1 MSTDVPNPLGT
12 INNMRVFVT
21 GATGFI
27 GSAIVDDLLAAGHQV
42 VGLARSD
49 TSAKLLESR
58 GVEVLRGSLDDLDVL
73 KHGAASSDG
82 VIHCAFIHDFT
93 DYVGSVKKD
102 QLAIQTFGAALEGT
116 NRPLVISSGIL
127 GLANNRIATEE
138 DKANVEKLP
147 RGLAEEM
154 TVSLSSKDV
163 RSSVIRLPPSVHG
176 KGDHGFIPR
185 IIAIAQ
191 EKGVSAY
198 IGDGL
203 NRWPSVH
210 RVDVA
215 QLYRL
220 ALEKGTAGA
229 KYHGVADEGIPF
241 RDIAEVIGKCLNIPV
256 VSKPVE
262 EAIGHFGFL
271 GQFVQFDSPA
281 SSKHTKQEFGWKPT
295 QNSLLADLE
304 QNYF

>member
-1 MSTDVPNPLGT
+1 
-12 INNMRVFVT
+12 MRVFVT

-27 GSAIVDDLLAAGHQV
+27 GSAIVEDLHAAGHQV
-42 VGLARSD
+42 VGPARSD

-58 GVEVLRGSLDDLDVL
+58 GVEVLHGSLDDLDIL
-73 KHGAASSDG
+73 KHGAANSDG

-93 DYVGSVKKD
+93 DRATSIKKD
-102 QLAIQTFGAALEGT
+102 QLAIQTIGSALEGT
-116 NRPLVISSGIL
+116 NRPFLISSGIF
-127 GLANNRIATEE
+127 GLANNRLATEQ
-138 DKANVEKLP
+138 DKANLEKFP
-147 RGLAEEM
+147 RGLAEDI
-154 TVSLSSKDV
+154 TISFSSKDV

-176 KGDHGFIPR
+176 KGDHAIIPR
-185 IIAIAQ
+185 MIAIAR

-229 KYHGVADEGIPF
+229 RYHGVADEGIPY
-241 RDIAEVIGKCLNIPV
+241 RDIAEMIGKHLNVPV
-256 VSKPVE
+256 VSKPIE
-262 EAIGHFGFL
+262 EAMEHFGFL
-271 GQFVQFDSPA
+271 GHFAQFDAPA
-281 SSKHTKQEFGWKPT
+281 SSKHTQQEFGWQPI
-295 QNSLLADLE
+295 QNSLLADME
-304 QNYF
+304 ENYF

>member
-1 MSTDVPNPLGT
+1 
-12 INNMRVFVT
+12 MRVFVT

-58 GVEVLRGSLDDLDVL
+58 GVEVLRGSLDDLDIL
-73 KHGAASSDG
+73 KHGAANSDG

-93 DYVGSVKKD
+93 DYAGSVKKD
-102 QLAIQTFGAALEGT
+102 QLAIQTFGTALEGT

-127 GLANNRIATEE
+127 GLANNRIATEQ
-138 DKANVEKLP
+138 DQANLEKLP
-147 RGLAEEM
+147 RGLAEEI
-154 TVSLSSKDV
+154 TVSFSSKDV

-185 IIAIAQ
+185 IIAIAR

-220 ALEKGTAGA
+220 ALEKGAAGSR
-229 KYHGVADEGIPF
+229 YHGVADEGIPF
-241 RDIAEVIGKCLNIPV
+241 RDIAEVIGKQLNLPV
-256 VSKPVE
+256 VSKPIE

-271 GQFVQFDSPA
+271 GRFIQFDSPA
-281 SSKHTKQEFGWKPT
+281 SSKHTKQEFGWQPT
-295 QNSLLADLE
+295 QNSLLTDME

>member
-1 MSTDVPNPLGT
+1 MLTFGLKALN

-27 GSAIVDDLLAAGHQV
+27 GSAIVEDLLAAGHHV

-49 TSAKLLESR
+49 TSAKLLESL
-58 GVEVLRGSLDDLDVL
+58 GVEVLRGSLDDLDSL
-73 KHGAASSDG
+73 KHGAAGSDG
-82 VIHCAFIHDFT
+82 VIHCAFVHDFSNFAS
-93 DYVGSVKKD
+93 SVKKD
-102 QLAIQTFGAALEGT
+102 QLAIQTLGAALEGT
-116 NRPLVISSGIL
+116 NRPLIVSSGIL
-127 GLANNRIATEE
+127 GVSKNQPVTEQDQANPETFLRA
-138 DKANVEKLP
+138 
-147 RGLAEEM
+147 LAEEI
-154 TVSLSSKDV
+154 TLSFSSKDV
-163 RSSVIRLPPSVHG
+163 RSSLIRLPPSVHG
-176 KGDHGFIPR
+176 KGDHGFIPG
-185 IIAIAQ
+185 IIAIAR

-229 KYHGVADEGIPF
+229 RYHGVADEGIPF
-241 RDIAEVIGKCLNIPV
+241 RDIAEVIGKHLNLPV
-256 VSKPVE
+256 VSKPIE
-262 EAIGHFGFL
+262 EAKDHFGFFL
-271 GQFVQFDSPA
+271 GFVVTFDSPA
-281 SSKHTKQEFGWKPT
+281 SSKHTQQEFGWQPT
-295 QNSLLADLE
+295 QNSLLADME

>member
-1 MSTDVPNPLGT
+1 
-12 INNMRVFVT
+12 MRVLVT

-58 GVEVLRGSLDDLDVL
+58 GVEVLRGSLDDLDIL
-73 KHGAASSDG
+73 KHGAANSDG

-93 DYVGSVKKD
+93 DYAGSVKKD

-127 GLANNRIATEE
+127 GLANNRIATEQ
-138 DKANVEKLP
+138 DQANLEKLP
-147 RGLAEEM
+147 RGLAEEI
-154 TVSLSSKDV
+154 TVSFSSKDV

-185 IIAIAQ
+185 IIAIAR

-220 ALEKGTAGA
+220 ALEKGAAGSR
-229 KYHGVADEGIPF
+229 YHGVADEGIPF
-241 RDIAEVIGKCLNIPV
+241 RDIAEVIGKQLNLPV
-256 VSKPVE
+256 VSKPIE

-271 GQFVQFDSPA
+271 GRFIQFDSPA
-281 SSKHTKQEFGWKPT
+281 SSKHTKQEFGWQPT
-295 QNSLLADLE
+295 QNSLLTDME